1 MIQENILSRNQ
12 KPVPVIPASIL
23 LSVIGKQGANFCN
36 NVRIFGISLYI
47 CTQKKNQNK
56 VNSMTKRLFIFALM
70 LMAAVGM
77 QAQSLTGT
85 WKTTMTEGEEK
96 MDFYFIF
103 TQSSMTMKGSVSQFD
118 REVGTIAVSVKVPCT
133 YTHSGNKLNVKT
145 NPDQVTLTIDK
156 MDFIGEIAE
165 AMKKSPELK
174 KMIKDQVQ
182 KSMQDSKGEIVKEFP
197 QGGELDI
204 ISLTDTKL
212 TLRDNTG
219 ETIHFTKV
227 R

>member
-1 MIQENILSRNQ
+1 
-12 KPVPVIPASIL
+12 
-23 LSVIGKQGANFCN
+23 
-36 NVRIFGISLYI
+36 
-47 CTQKKNQNK
+47 
-56 VNSMTKRLFIFALM
+56 MTKRLFIFALM

-145 NPDQVTLTIDK
+145 NPDQATLTIDK

-204 ISLTDTKL
+204 VSLTDTKL